1 MTSLSEPVGRVRYHN
16 SILPSNLNTMPTPLR
31 LPQRRDKLV
40 RLVANLE
47 RGDSSVLAELESLL
61 AEAGLIRTFEDA
73 ELKDLILVVKH
84 HRPDL
89 ALVLLTH
96 VRAEK
101 ERMSLGSCLAAI
113 WSRMDINT
121 AWRAISASSL
131 PARERLELQS
141 AMM

>member
-1 MTSLSEPVGRVRYHN
+1 MSAF
-16 SILPSNLNTMPTPLR
+16 LR
-31 LPQRRDKLV
+31 LPHFRDRLV
-40 RLVANLE
+40 RLVACLE
-47 RGDSSVLAELESLL
+47 RGDSSVLTELETLL
-61 AEAGLIRTFEDA
+61 AEPGLIPTFEDA

-113 WSRMDINT
+113 WSRIDINT

-131 PARERLELQS
+131 PARERLELHS